1 MLERKN
7 GRVNRGESWRKR
19 FRRVVPGLGGR
30 MEMNNEGRVD
40 VTCAGDIKK
49 KDDGSKCEIKYVGDI
64 VIDHR
69 SSFIYLLHLSF
80 A

>member
-1 MLERKN
+1 M
-7 GRVNRGESWRKR
+7 V
-19 FRRVVPGLGGR
+19 
-30 MEMNNEGRVD
+30 
-40 VTCAGDIKK
+40 GDIKK

-80 A
+80 AQRLVISLCHHRIPEHIIIDLYECGY

>member
-19 FRRVVPGLGGR
+19 FRRVVLGLGGR

-40 VTCAGDIKK
+40 VTWW
-49 KDDGSKCEIKYVGDI
+49 EI
-64 VIDHR
+64 
-69 SSFIYLLHLSF
+69 
-80 A
+80 